1 MVWISKKVTGAEEV
15 VTKEVTLFTVLKKP
29 VFYETK
35 RNKKQD
41 SSTPSLKFSHDKNV
55 LYLVGLWV
63 IQAYTLFER
72 TSFTYDLY
80 ILLCVNYGSIKR

>member
-1 MVWISKKVTGAEEV
+1 MKQNEIK
-15 VTKEVTLFTVLKKP
+15 
-29 VFYETK
+29 
-35 RNKKQD
+35 NK
-41 SSTPSLKFSHDKNV
+41 TAPSLKFSHDKNV
-55 LYLVGLWV
+55 LYLIGLWV